1 MKVVYCINGA
11 YNSGGMERVLM
22 NKANYLADVLGYE
35 VLIVTT
41 DRKGR
46 IPFFTFSS
54 NIRIIDLGINYIN
67 DKNNPLWIRLLK
79 KQRKLFIH
87 RKRLEALL
95 KKERPDICIS
105 MFDMDAG
112 FLYKIKDGS
121 KKVLEYHF
129 SKNAKIIEAT
139 NPIVQWAQKLRIQRW
154 TEMVQKYNYFV
165 VLTEEDKEAWGN
177 LSNIVVIPNALS
189 SFPTEIASLNEKTV
203 LSVGRISYQKGFDRL
218 IKAWEIVHKSHPEW
232 KLRIRGNGNKEQ
244 LLQQIATLEL
254 DDSIQILP
262 ATSEIDTEYLNSSIY
277 VMSSRYE
284 GFPMVLLEAMS
295 YGLPIASFSCPCGP
309 KDIITHGIDGLLCE
323 DGDIEEL
330 ARTILLLIE
339 DRSLREKIGRAAKQ
353 RSLDFSAEK
362 IMKMWEN
369 LFVELMV

>member
-121 KKVLEYHF
+121 KKVLEHHF

-139 NPIVQWAQKLRIQRW
+139 NPILQWAQKLRIQGW
-154 TEMVQKYNYFV
+154 AKMVQKYDCFV

-189 SFPTEIASLNEKTV
+189 SFPIETASLNEKIV
-203 LSVGRISYQKGFDRL
+203 LSVGRISYLKGFDRL
-218 IKAWEIVHKSHPEW
+218 VKAWKIVNAQQPEW
-232 KLRIRGNGNKEQ
+232 KLRIRGNGDKEE
-244 LLQQIATLEL
+244 LLNQIVALKL
-254 DDSIQILP
+254 QNSIQVLP
-262 ATSEIDTEYLNSSIY
+262 ATSEIGAEYLSSSIY
-277 VMSSRYE
+277 VMSSRSE
-284 GFPMVLLEAMS
+284 GFGMVLIEAMS
-295 YGLPIASFSCPCGP
+295 YGLPIVSFSCPCGP

-323 DGDIEEL
+323 DGDIEKL

-353 RSLDFSAEK
+353 RSLDFSTEK